1 MAEGYAAARR
11 LQRHPGEDRHP
22 GEAVLPT
29 RRYSRARHM
38 NETSTSRTT
47 TTAPVAIDVNGLR
60 YRWPEQP
67 VVVVCNDGGDPQYL
81 DAALAAGVVPHTA
94 RFMRTGFSAV
104 AQCVIPSFTCPN
116 NVSIVTGSPP
126 SVHGISGNF
135 YLEPESGRAVVM
147 TGPELMRAPTVLAA
161 FSKRGAK
168 VVAITAKDKLRRQ
181 LGKDMDIAGGAIN
194 FSSEK
199 ADRATMKENGI
210 EDVLALVGRPL
221 PDMYSPELSL
231 FVLAAGV
238 KLLET
243 RRPLMMYLS
252 LTDFVQHACAP
263 GTPEANRYYH
273 DIDALLGRF
282 DELGAVVGVVSDHG
296 MRAKSNPD
304 GSLKVVWLQDELD
317 RAFGAGLT
325 TVICPIT
332 DYFVAHHGALG
343 SFVRVYCRGAAPDAV
358 MRFARS
364 LPGIEAVYDK
374 ASAARLFEL
383 PPDREGDVVVI
394 SDAATC
400 IGTTPAAHDL
410 KALAGHRLRTHGGLA
425 ESRVPF
431 ILNRPLNAAYAAR
444 AARGDLRN
452 FHIFDFAINGTA

>member
-1 MAEGYAAARR
+1 MNDSTTRNAAA
-11 LQRHPGEDRHP
+11 P
-22 GEAVLPT
+22 
-29 RRYSRARHM
+29 
-38 NETSTSRTT
+38 
-47 TTAPVAIDVNGLR
+47 IDVNGVR
-60 YRWPEQP
+60 YRWPERP
-67 VVVVCNDGGDPQYL
+67 VVVVCNDGGDPEYL
-81 DAALAAGVVPHTA
+81 DAALAAGVVPNTA
-94 RFMRTGFSAV
+94 RFMRTGFSTV

-147 TGPELMRAPTVLAA
+147 TGPELMRAPTILAA
-161 FSKRGAK
+161 FSRRGAK
-168 VVAITAKDKLRRQ
+168 VAAITAKDKLRRQ

-199 ADRATMKENGI
+199 ADRAGKEENGI
-210 EDVLALVGRPL
+210 EDVLALVARPL

-243 RRPLMMYLS
+243 RRPLLMYLS
-252 LTDFVQHACAP
+252 LTDFVQHTYAP

-273 DIDALLGRF
+273 DMDALLGRL
-282 DELGAVVGVVSDHG
+282 DQLGAVVGIVSDHG
-296 MRAKSNPD
+296 MREKANPD
-304 GSLKVVWLQDELD
+304 GSLKAVWLQDELD
-317 RAFGAGLT
+317 RAFGAGTT

-343 SFVRVYCRGAAPDAV
+343 SFVRVYCRGADPEAV
-358 MRFARS
+358 TRLARA

-374 ASAARLFEL
+374 ATAARLFDL

-394 SDAATC
+394 SDGSTC

-410 KALAGHRLRTHGGLA
+410 AALAGHRLRTHGGLA

-431 ILNRPLNAAYAAR
+431 ILNRPLNPDYAAR
-444 AARGDLRN
+444 AARGHLRN

>member
-1 MAEGYAAARR
+1 MADASATMTV
-11 LQRHPGEDRHP
+11 P
-22 GEAVLPT
+22 
-29 RRYSRARHM
+29 
-38 NETSTSRTT
+38 
-47 TTAPVAIDVNGLR
+47 APIDVNGVR
-60 YRWPEQP
+60 YRWPERP
-67 VVVVCNDGGDPQYL
+67 VVVVCNDGGDPEYL

-94 RFMRTGFSAV
+94 RFMRSGLSAV

-116 NVSIVTGSPP
+116 NVSIVTGAPP

-147 TGPELMRAPTVLAA
+147 TGPELMRAPTILAA
-161 FSKRGAK
+161 FSRRGAK
-168 VVAITAKDKLRRQ
+168 VAAITAKDKLRQQ
-181 LGKDMDIAGGAIN
+181 LGKDMDIVGGAIN

-199 ADRATMKENGI
+199 ADHASKKENGI
-210 EDVLALVGRPL
+210 YDVLALVGRPL

-243 RRPLMMYLS
+243 QPPLVMYLS
-252 LTDFVQHACAP
+252 LTDFVQHTYAP

-273 DIDALLGRF
+273 DMDALLGRL
-282 DELGAVVGVVSDHG
+282 DALGAVVGIVSDHG
-296 MRAKSNPD
+296 MREKSNPD
-304 GSLKVVWLQDELD
+304 GSLRVVWLQDELD
-317 RAFGAGLT
+317 RAFGAGST

-343 SFVRVYCRGAAPDAV
+343 SFVRVYCRGADPEAV
-358 MRFARS
+358 MRLARS
-364 LPGIEAVYDK
+364 LPGIEAVYDT
-374 ASAARLFEL
+374 AAAARLFEL
-383 PPDREGDVVVI
+383 PPDREGDVVAI
-394 SDAATC
+394 SDDATC

-410 KALAGHRLRTHGGLA
+410 AALAGHRLRTHGGVA

-431 ILNRPLNAAYAAR
+431 ILNRPLTPAYATR
-444 AARGDLRN
+444 AARGKLRN

>member
-1 MAEGYAAARR
+1 MHETA
-11 LQRHPGEDRHP
+11 
-22 GEAVLPT
+22 T
-29 RRYSRARHM
+29 SRA
-38 NETSTSRTT
+38 
-47 TTAPVAIDVNGLR
+47 TTAPAPIDVNGVR
-60 YRWPEQP
+60 YRWPERP
-67 VVVVCNDGGDPQYL
+67 VVVVCNDGGDPEYL
-81 DAALAAGVVPHTA
+81 DAALAANVVPHTA
-94 RFMRTGFSAV
+94 RFMRRGFSAV

-147 TGPELMRAPTVLAA
+147 TGPELMRAPTILAA
-161 FSKRGAK
+161 FSRCGAK
-168 VVAITAKDKLRRQ
+168 VAAITAKDKLRQQ
-181 LGKDMDIAGGAIN
+181 LGKDMNIAGGAIN

-199 ADRATMKENGI
+199 ADRASMKENGI
-210 EDVLALVGRPL
+210 EDVLACVGRPL

-243 RRPLMMYLS
+243 QPPLVMYLS
-252 LTDFVQHACAP
+252 LTDFVQHTYAP

-273 DIDALLGRF
+273 DMDALLGRL
-282 DELGAVVGVVSDHG
+282 DALGAVVGIVSDHG
-296 MRAKSNPD
+296 MREKSNPD
-304 GSLKVVWLQDELD
+304 GSLRVVWLQDELD
-317 RAFGAGLT
+317 RAFGAGST

-343 SFVRVYCRGAAPDAV
+343 SFVRVYCRGADPEAV
-358 MRFARS
+358 MRLARS
-364 LPGIEAVYDK
+364 LPGIEAVYDT
-374 ASAARLFEL
+374 AAAARLFEL
-383 PPDREGDVVVI
+383 PPDREGDVVAI
-394 SDAATC
+394 SDDATC

-410 KALAGHRLRTHGGLA
+410 AALAGHRLRTHGGVA

-431 ILNRPLNAAYAAR
+431 ILNRPLTPAYATR
-444 AARGDLRN
+444 AARGKLRN